1 MHVPVLETVAT
12 LDMALS
18 HRRGHAESGEEAAG
32 SGSRST
38 FQPVTLTS
46 HGKAFPEAG
55 FLFKSLL
62 PKSTLFNND
71 FNRVIHSKDHA
82 VLGRIYIS
90 NKENLHSCRCPFNFS
105 FSQISR
111 QPWLPVEVQQGRGG
125 AERHL
130 GSHLV
135 QPIK

>member
-1 MHVPVLETVAT
+1 MSQCSR
-12 LDMALS
+12 LS
-18 HRRGHAESGEEAAG
+18 PRWTWPCLTDGVTRNRAKKPRAQGAG
-32 SGSRST
+32 ARSS
-38 FQPVTLTS
+38 PVTLTS
-46 HGKAFPEAG
+46 HGKAFPGAG